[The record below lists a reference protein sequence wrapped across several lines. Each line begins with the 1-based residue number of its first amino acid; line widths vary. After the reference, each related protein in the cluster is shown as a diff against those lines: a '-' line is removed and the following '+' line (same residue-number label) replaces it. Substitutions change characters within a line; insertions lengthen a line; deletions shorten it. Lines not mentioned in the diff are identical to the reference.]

1 MKNKVITLFIL
12 ILFFTSGAAFAQ
24 SDEMPGILLS
34 DIPSGEILRNDY
46 FDGKSLWGYI
56 DGGADVYLEYG
67 FSKLRLQEVNYK
79 NHHFKLE
86 VYRMKDP
93 QASFGIFSI
102 SRFKC
107 IEPGSFSRFSCIS
120 NYQVQTAWDRYYISA
135 INDNGTV
142 EEVTLSKELVSII
155 TGKIAQDSIEIPGF
169 FRKRIFAPYL
179 NELKL
184 FHGKLGV
191 QNGFPAWSDQF
202 DRYGKFSMYILPI
215 ETSSGYAYVAK
226 IKFSSAVDMK
236 DFHEKAGFKNL
247 SETLLSVSKNG
258 ILKAMRKTGDDEL
271 VYFETNFPSAEA
283 GKFLKEID

>member
-1 MKNKVITLFIL
+1 MKKKVFIAFIL
-12 ILFFTSGAAFAQ
+12 LFLAASAPAFCQ
-24 SDEMPGILLS
+24 TDEMPGINPQDL
-34 DIPSGEILRNDY
+34 PSGEILRNDY

-67 FSKLRLQEVNYK
+67 FSRLRLQEVNYK

-107 IEPGSFSRFSCIS
+107 SPADSLPGFNCIS
-120 NYQVQTAWDRYYISA
+120 NYQTVAARDRYYISA
-135 INDNGTV
+135 INDNGTN
-142 EEVTLSKELVSII
+142 EEIFLSKELVRII
-155 TGKIAQDSIEIPGF
+155 TGKIAQDSIEIPMLF
-169 FRKRIFAPYL
+169 QKDIFQPYMG
-179 NELKL
+179 ELKL

-202 DRYGKFSMYILPI
+202 DRYGNFSMYILPI
-215 ETSSGYAYVAK
+215 ETSSGYAYIAK

-247 SETLLSVSKNG
+247 PEALLSVSKNG

-271 VYFETNFPSAEA
+271 VYFETNYPSAEA